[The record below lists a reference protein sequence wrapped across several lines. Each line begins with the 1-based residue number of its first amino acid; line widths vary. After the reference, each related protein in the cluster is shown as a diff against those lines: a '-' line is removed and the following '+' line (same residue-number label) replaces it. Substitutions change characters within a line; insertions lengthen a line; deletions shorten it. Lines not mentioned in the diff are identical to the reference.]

1 VAARTPPRS
10 GYEDRVVHTY
20 DDIEEYDNRLPNWW
34 LATLFGAMVFALGY
48 WFHYEVLHTGPTIA
62 ESYEQSVAADRR
74 AAADRARLAGS
85 MTDETLTALSRD
97 PSTVQVGRGVF
108 TQSCVACHAGNGG
121 GGIGPNL
128 TDSAWLH
135 GSRPTRILATIN
147 EGVLARGMPAWGPQ
161 LGLERVQAVV
171 AYVLTLKDTNVP
183 GGKAPQGTAAL
194 E

>member
-108 TQSCVACHAGNGG
+108 TQSCVACHAANGG